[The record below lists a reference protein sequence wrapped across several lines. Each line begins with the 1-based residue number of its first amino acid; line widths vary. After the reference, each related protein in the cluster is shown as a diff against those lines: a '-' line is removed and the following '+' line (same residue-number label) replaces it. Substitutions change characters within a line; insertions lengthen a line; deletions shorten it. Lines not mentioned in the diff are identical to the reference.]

1 MNIEWKAKEYT
12 DNFSFVHNYGE
23 NVLELLDLPAGSKV
37 IDLGCGNGALTQKL
51 QDKGYAVVGMDAS
64 ADMLAVARRKHP
76 DLSFIQA
83 DATRDIPS
91 APVDGIFSNA
101 VFHWINAQHELFTNV
116 SKTLKPGG
124 QLVFEMGGAECAATV
139 HNALRQCF
147 MKRGLPYAYSFYFP
161 TVGEY
166 APIVEAHDLR
176 ITYATWFK
184 RPTEQ
189 KTGEQGLADWIKM
202 FVREAFKIVD
212 EQQAKEIMEEAAE
225 ICRPTLYREGKWY
238 IDYTRLRMKAVKK

>member
-12 DNFSFVHNYGE
+12 NNFSFVHNYGE
-23 NVLELLDLPAGSKV
+23 SVMELLDVPTGAKV

-51 QDKGYAVVGMDAS
+51 AEKGYEVIGMDAS
-64 ADMLAVARRKHP
+64 QDMLQIARQKHP
-76 DLSFIQA
+76 ALTFIQA
-83 DATRDIPS
+83 DATKKIPS
-91 APVDGIFSNA
+91 EPVEGIFSNA
-101 VFHWINAQHELFTNV
+101 VFHWINDQQALFANV
-116 SKTLKPGG
+116 AKTLKPGG

-147 MKRGLPYAYSFYFP
+147 TKRGLPYAYSFYFP
-161 TVGEY
+161 TIGEY

-176 ITYATWFK
+176 ITYATWFR

-189 KTGEQGLADWIKM
+189 QTGEQGLADWIKM

-212 EQQAKEIMEEAAE
+212 AEQAEDIIAEAEE
-225 ICRPTLYREGKWY
+225 ICRPKLYKAGKWY
-238 IDYTRLRMKAVKK
+238 IDYTRLRMKAVKQ